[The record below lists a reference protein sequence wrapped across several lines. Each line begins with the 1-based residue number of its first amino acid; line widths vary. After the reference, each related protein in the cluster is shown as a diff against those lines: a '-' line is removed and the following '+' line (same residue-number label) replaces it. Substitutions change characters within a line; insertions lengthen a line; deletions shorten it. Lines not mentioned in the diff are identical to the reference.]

1 MLETSQE
8 RVKLLK
14 AGITGKT
21 IERLYIVENNFKIVR
36 CPIFLDFVEIGT
48 NESKNTVIKQE
59 SIAESGL
66 PGRTGVNH
74 PTQILQPVGYQ
85 DMPAKKGHMVI

>member
-36 CPIFLDFVEIGT
+36 GPIFLDLVDIDAE
-48 NESKNTVIKQE
+48 ESKNTLMHH
-59 SIAESGL
+59 L
-66 PGRTGVNH
+66 PQN
-74 PTQILQPVGYQ
+74 
-85 DMPAKKGHMVI
+85 

>member
-36 CPIFLDFVEIGT
+36 RPIFLDLIKIVT
-48 NESKNTVIKQE
+48 KESKNTVINQE
-59 SIAESGL
+59 SAAELGL
-66 PGRTGVNH
+66 SRKTGVNH
-74 PTQILQPVGYQ
+74 PVQIFQPVGYQ
-85 DMPAKKGHMVI
+85 DIPAKKGHMVI

>member
-21 IERLYIVENNFKIVR
+21 IERLYIVENNLKIVR
-36 CPIFLDFVEIGT
+36 RPNCLDMVEIGT
-48 NESKNTVIKQE
+48 SESDTVINQE
-59 SIAESGL
+59 SVAEFGL
-66 PGRTGVNH
+66 PGRMEVSR
-74 PTQILQPVGYQ
+74 PARILQPAGYL
-85 DMPAKKGHMVI
+85 DMPAKKGRTVI